1 MWNPT
6 FFHGVPRLSGDQVG
20 LAGPA
25 FLTSYWA
32 KNQRKKTCFFDQRY
46 CTYIYIYVYTHD
58 VHIYV
63 YIYICI
69 LYVYIDISIHIL
81 KKFTYLS
88 IYIYIYMY
96 CSKAHIVYLFLYFI
110 QDLAITIRDPQVIR
124 IRLHTWTCHGGTV
137 SGISSMYSTCLNSV
151 K

>member
-1 MWNPT
+1 MS
-6 FFHGVPRLSGDQVG
+6 FFIKDTVH
-20 LAGPA
+20 
-25 FLTSYWA
+25 
-32 KNQRKKTCFFDQRY
+32 
-46 CTYIYIYVYTHD
+46 IYVYTHD
-58 VHIYV
+58 VHICI
-63 YIYICI
+63 YIYMYIICI
-69 LYVYIDISIHIL
+69 HRYFYTYIKEI
-81 KKFTYLS
+81 YLS

-137 SGISSMYSTCLNSV
+137 SGTSSMYSTCLNSV

>member
-1 MWNPT
+1 MKSCEIQR
-6 FFHGVPRLSGDQVG
+6 FFTVSPGCQEIRLASQGLPSYLATEPRISG
-20 LAGPA
+20 
-25 FLTSYWA
+25 
-32 KNQRKKTCFFDQRY
+32 KKTCLFLSKIL
-46 CTYIYIYVYTHD
+46 YIYMYIHMMY
-58 VHIYV
+58 IYV
-63 YIYICI
+63 YIYMYIICI
-69 LYVYIDISIHIL
+69 HRYFYTYIKEI
-81 KKFTYLS
+81 YLS

-137 SGISSMYSTCLNSV
+137 SGTSSMYSTCLNSV